1 MLINLTKNSVINGNT
16 QEIKMKFIVK
26 LFISFMSIKGVSELF
41 LDMAEYLSKQTE
53 FTWDDRAVEL
63 FRKWSKK

>member
-1 MLINLTKNSVINGNT
+1 
-16 QEIKMKFIVK
+16 MKLLAK

-63 FRKWSKK
+63 FRKWSNK